1 MKPSP
6 THSKLAMVPIV
17 KGSEK
22 IADGFNDFFTNI
34 DKELK
39 ESIGNT
45 DENPLTYIPSFIG
58 TSLNSFAVTNVDEV
72 RNIVENMRNVGGGH
86 VKVNTRI
93 FKATYLSII
102 EEVAHLMNVC
112 LQTSTF
118 PTMLKRAVVKPIY
131 KAGDEQNFSNY
142 RPISLLPVIS
152 KL

>member
-1 MKPSP
+1 M
-6 THSKLAMVPIV
+6 
-17 KGSEK
+17 
-22 IADGFNDFFTNI
+22 
-34 DKELK
+34 K
-39 ESIGNT
+39 ESIGDT

-58 TSLNSFAVTNVDEV
+58 TSLDSFAVTNVDEV

-86 VKVNTRI
+86 DKVNTRI

-102 EEVAHLMNVC
+102 DEVVHLMNVC

-118 PTMLKRAVVKPIY
+118 PIMLKRAVVKPIY
-131 KAGDEQNFSNY
+131 KAGDKQNFSNY